1 LKYLIDTGVLSQIQ
15 KSRPDETTMQ
25 WWFRQN
31 ATDLYLSAV
40 VVHELRYGV
49 ELLPNGRKRENL
61 EAWLTQQVIP
71 NFQERILPVDEAIA
85 DLSGRI
91 LAAAKKAGHTA
102 EANDTL
108 IAATAKVHGLA
119 VATQNRKHFER
130 LGVELVEF

>member
-1 LKYLIDTGVLSQIQ
+1 LRYLVDTGVLSQIQ
-15 KSRPDETTMQ
+15 KSRPDEAVMQ
-25 WWFRQN
+25 WWFQQN
-31 ATDLYLSAV
+31 ATNLCLSAV

-49 ELLPNGRKRENL
+49 ELLPKGRKRDHL

-71 NFQERILPVDEAIA
+71 NFQGRILAIDAAVA

-91 LAAAKKAGHTA
+91 LAATKKAGHAA

-108 IAATAKVHGLA
+108 IAATARVHGLA
-119 VATQNRKHFER
+119 VATLNRKRFER